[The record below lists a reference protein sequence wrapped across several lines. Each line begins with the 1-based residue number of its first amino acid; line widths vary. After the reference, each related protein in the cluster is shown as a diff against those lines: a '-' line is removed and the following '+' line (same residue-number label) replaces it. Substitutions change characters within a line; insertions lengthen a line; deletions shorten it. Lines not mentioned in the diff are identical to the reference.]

1 MVSHT
6 LLTKSRYV
14 SGLQCKKYIWLAF
27 NKPEALPEI
36 DEATQHRFDEGHKVG
51 ELSKSL
57 FPDGI
62 EVNERIPIEND
73 KKSKELLKK
82 RKPLFEAGF
91 IHKGGKCYARADIL
105 VPSGKKEWDIVE
117 VKSATSV
124 KEDYLEDISFQKYC
138 YESAGLKIRKCF
150 VLHINN
156 QYVRQGD
163 IEPKEF
169 FVQAEVTEEVKDL
182 MSDVPSKINKLFE
195 IIALKNCPEIT
206 PQDHCCLGDSEAYK
220 RFELIHESDKFW
232 KDHPECDIFDLYR
245 GGKKMLELF
254 KSGVLTIKDIPVH
267 YKLNDKQIIQHKTH
281 SSGKYHYDKEEL
293 SIFIKSLQYPLYFLD
308 FESYN
313 TAIPL
318 YNSLKPYQQLI
329 FQYSLHVIEKKG
341 AKPKH
346 YSFIAEGTDD
356 PRPMFAKELKKVLG
370 TKGDIIVYN
379 QSFEKTRLKELGTF
393 LPPYASWVEKVVDRM
408 VDLLV
413 PFRNFAYYHPKQHGS
428 ASIKYVLPVLTG
440 ATYEDFE
447 IANGAQASLEYLFI
461 IHGSYDGT
469 KATPEDIKKVRADL
483 EKYCGQDTEG
493 MIWILDKLKE
503 LINEKK

>member
-1 MVSHT
+1 MLNRK

-14 SGLQCKKYIWLAF
+14 TGLSCKKAIWLAF

-62 EVNERIPIEND
+62 DIQEMIPIEND
-73 KKSKELLKK
+73 KKSRELIKK

-91 IHKGGKCYARADIL
+91 LHRDSKCYARADIL
-105 VPSGKKEWDIVE
+105 VPVEKKEWDIIE

-156 QYVRQGD
+156 QYVRQGE

-169 FVQAEVTEEVKDL
+169 FVQANVTNEIEDL
-182 MSDVPSKINKLFE
+182 LSDVPAKIKKLFS
-195 IIALKNCPEIT
+195 IISLKKCPEIT
-206 PQDHCCLGDSEAYK
+206 PKDHCCLGDSDAYK
-220 RFELIHESDKFW
+220 RFEVLHESDAFW
-232 KDHPECDIFDLYR
+232 KEHPECDIFDLYR

-254 KSGVLTIKDIPVH
+254 KSGVLTIKDIPKH
-267 YKLNDKQIIQHKTH
+267 HKLNDKQLIQHKTH
-281 SSGKYHYDKEEL
+281 SSGKHHHDKEEL
-293 SIFIKSLQYPLYFLD
+293 DIFVKSLQYPLYFLD

-318 YNSLKPYQQLI
+318 YDGLKPYQQLI
-329 FQYSLHVIEKKG
+329 FQFSLHVIGKKG

-346 YSFIAEGTDD
+346 YSFIAEGADD
-356 PRPMFAKELKKVLG
+356 PRPAFAKELKKVLR
-370 TKGDIIVYN
+370 TKGNIVVYN
-379 QSFEKTRLKELGTF
+379 QSFEKTRLKELATY
-393 LPPYASWVEKVVDRM
+393 LPQYASWVEQVVERM

-413 PFRNFAYYHPKQHGS
+413 PFRNFAYYHPKQKGS

-461 IHGSYDGT
+461 THGSYKGE
-469 KATPEDIKKVRADL
+469 KATPEEVKKVRSDL

-503 LINEKK
+503 LIK